1 MAARRRAGRSLNL
14 YAESSAVLAWLLGEN
29 HGDSVR
35 ERLSAARLVVTSD
48 LTFIECDRV
57 LHRATALGELDKA
70 EAAAKRTLVS
80 TLAEH
85 WIVFSIDGGIA
96 ERARQSFPRE
106 PIRTLDAIHLATA
119 LAARGLVTEMQL
131 LSLDER
137 IRRTA
142 AELGF
147 EVVQAD

>member
-1 MAARRRAGRSLNL
+1 M
-14 YAESSAVLAWLLGEN
+14 
-29 HGDSVR
+29 
-35 ERLSAARLVVTSD
+35 VTSD

-57 LHRATALGELDKA
+57 LYRATALGELDKA

-85 WIVFSIDGGIA
+85 WIVFSIDGEIA

-147 EVVQAD
+147 EVVPAD

>member
-1 MAARRRAGRSLNL
+1 M
-14 YAESSAVLAWLLGEN
+14 
-29 HGDSVR
+29 
-35 ERLSAARLVVTSD
+35 VTSD

-80 TLAEH
+80 TLVSTLAEH
-85 WIVFSIDGGIA
+85 WIVFSIDGEIA

-147 EVVQAD
+147 EVVPAD